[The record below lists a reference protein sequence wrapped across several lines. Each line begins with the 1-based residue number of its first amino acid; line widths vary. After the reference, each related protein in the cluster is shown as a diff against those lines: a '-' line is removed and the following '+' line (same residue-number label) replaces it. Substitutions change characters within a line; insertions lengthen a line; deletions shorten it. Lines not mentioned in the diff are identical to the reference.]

1 MVKRRPQALQFTKM
15 AGVSGRADVS
25 REKSSRC
32 YNNKSVTE
40 DEVLEILYNDDS
52 GDELIPW
59 DSESDGE
66 NASDDEEIVRV
77 VNSDDPD
84 SPFFR
89 PKIPDFTARSGITDI
104 VNRPI
109 SDDIMFFVNMFIDND
124 FFEFLCDQTNLYADQ
139 VILAAPRPFTRYSL
153 YQTWTPV
160 SVKEMKKFLGLILI
174 TGIIKSLP

>member
-15 AGVSGRADVS
+15 AGVRGRADVS
-25 REKSSRC
+25 REKSSGC

-40 DEVLEILYNDDS
+40 DEVLEILYNDS

-66 NASDDEEIVRV
+66 NASDNEEIVRV
-77 VNSDDPD
+77 VNIDDSD

-89 PKIPDFTARSGITDI
+89 PKIPYFTARSGITDI

-109 SDDIMFFVNMFIDND
+109 SDDIMFFVNMFVDND

>member
-15 AGVSGRADVS
+15 AGVRGRADVS
-25 REKSSRC
+25 REKSSGC

-40 DEVLEILYNDDS
+40 DEVLELLYNDDS

-89 PKIPDFTARSGITDI
+89 PKIPDFTAA
-104 VNRPI
+104 
-109 SDDIMFFVNMFIDND
+109 
-124 FFEFLCDQTNLYADQ
+124 Y
-139 VILAAPRPFTRYSL
+139 
-153 YQTWTPV
+153 
-160 SVKEMKKFLGLILI
+160 K
-174 TGIIKSLP
+174 

>member
-1 MVKRRPQALQFTKM
+1 M

-25 REKSSRC
+25 CEKSLRC
-32 YNNKSVTE
+32 YNNISVTE
-40 DEVLEILYNDDS
+40 DEVHEILYNDDS
-52 GDELIPW
+52 GDELIPC

-66 NASDDEEIVRV
+66 NASDDEEIVCV

-89 PKIPDFTARSGITDI
+89 PKIPDFTAHSGITDI
-104 VNRPI
+104 ANRPI
-109 SDDIMFFVNMFIDND
+109 SDDMFFVNMFIDND
-124 FFEFLCDQTNLYADQ
+124 FFEFLCDQTNLYAIQ
-139 VILAAPRPFTRYSL
+139 GILAAPRPFTRYSL

-174 TGIIKSLP
+174 TGIIKSIP